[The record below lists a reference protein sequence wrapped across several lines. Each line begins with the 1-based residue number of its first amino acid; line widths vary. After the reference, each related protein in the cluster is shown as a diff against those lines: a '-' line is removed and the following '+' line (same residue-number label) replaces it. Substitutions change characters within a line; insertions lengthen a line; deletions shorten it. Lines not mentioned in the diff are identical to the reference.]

1 MAANVVVCKAGAQ
14 RLLYHC
20 SRGADAGIS
29 QDNLL
34 FSCCCAHVGWTWRSV
49 CDCFGSSDPPPS
61 HTTDVPEPTDGPWGA
76 SAARKRAQ
84 VAWGADPKAP
94 TCSKPCLS
102 TALVQKSLYYPAATD
117 LFNNVSYAFP
127 DADIW
132 VR

>member
-1 MAANVVVCKAGAQ
+1 
-14 RLLYHC
+14 
-20 SRGADAGIS
+20 
-29 QDNLL
+29 
-34 FSCCCAHVGWTWRSV
+34 
-49 CDCFGSSDPPPS
+49 
-61 HTTDVPEPTDGPWGA
+61 VPEPTDGPWGA

-132 VR
+132 VRRV